1 MAGNCGIV
9 TLDNIARCFGNAL
22 PHTYQEHA
30 LAQKLICRKLA
41 GMLRDSKELQYQ
53 SVLEIGCGTGN
64 LTRWLKEMCII
75 RQWTLND
82 LCPDCKKMVSSL
94 LSGEKWQFRAG
105 DASRMDFE
113 GSFDLIAS
121 ASVFQWIADL
131 GSFICKLHGLLNA
144 GGVLLFNS
152 FLPSNLYEIVEL
164 TGKGLSYPG
173 GNAVRNML
181 SKYFRVEDFQSED
194 IVLTFN
200 SPKEVL
206 EHMKQTGVN
215 ATGGELWTPGKL
227 KRFCKAYE
235 ERFSENG
242 KVSLTY
248 RPYYVLAKRK

>member
-113 GSFDLIAS
+113 GSFDLIA
-121 ASVFQWIADL
+121 
-131 GSFICKLHGLLNA
+131 K
-144 GGVLLFNS
+144 
-152 FLPSNLYEIVEL
+152 
-164 TGKGLSYPG
+164 
-173 GNAVRNML
+173 
-181 SKYFRVEDFQSED
+181 
-194 IVLTFN
+194 
-200 SPKEVL
+200 
-206 EHMKQTGVN
+206 
-215 ATGGELWTPGKL
+215 
-227 KRFCKAYE
+227 
-235 ERFSENG
+235 
-242 KVSLTY
+242 
-248 RPYYVLAKRK
+248 